1 MQHKTIKDN
10 EHLVKHEEHDY
21 QAFVPYNI
29 TKTQRDYFWLIP
41 NKYNFVVM
49 QIRKLVDTGYTKY
62 EQLVDSMKPF
72 YTNMVLKKAK
82 GVLKKHNDKKWYSMR
97 TARAYHATEWIKL
110 VYEYRMMEWKP
121 EPPNP
126 LQHETEKTTKE
137 HYAIRGITSNIA
149 T

>member
-10 EHLVKHEEHDY
+10 EHLVKHQEHDY

-29 TKTQRDYFWLIP
+29 TKTERDYFWLIP

-82 GVLKKHNDKKWYSMR
+82 GVLKK
-97 TARAYHATEWIKL
+97 A
-110 VYEYRMMEWKP
+110 
-121 EPPNP
+121 
-126 LQHETEKTTKE
+126 Q
-137 HYAIRGITSNIA
+137 
-149 T
+149 